1 MNPLRTL
8 RTRGFALALL
18 AIVASGPAGV
28 AGLLHPFDDIECAPI
43 SPRGAQSLDVPSP
56 SPSGDNPHC
65 PTCHLLRSVR
75 WSVSVDASVGF
86 VPASV
91 AAEAPAAQAA
101 VLLDRHASTGGR
113 SPPARA

>member
-18 AIVASGPAGV
+18 AIVAAGPSGV

-43 SPRGAQSLDVPSP
+43 SPEGARTFTGPPS
-56 SPSGDNPHC
+56 SSDDELHC

-75 WSVSVDASVGF
+75 WSLSVDASVGLVHATAASD
-86 VPASV
+86 VPADRI
-91 AAEAPAAQAA
+91 A
-101 VLLDRHASTGGR
+101 VLLDRHAGTRGR